1 MRKPAKR
8 SRLNAS
14 EKLGDGQKQK
24 MTLKE
29 VLSVALTYVGMDADI
44 LDEENALQDEDVKL
58 LIKCTGFAI
67 DEISS
72 EYLPIACFEEVES
85 DGKKLRYSDFS
96 NMPLRVKKVGRDGK
110 SVPFRA
116 RPGYI
121 EVKEDGVFGVEYTC
135 LPAHPS
141 AFTDAIVLAYP
152 VPVKTVALG
161 VASQYC
167 LITGRY
173 EQSTVLSGM
182 FTEDMRTNA
191 RPYRSFDWKR

>member
-1 MRKPAKR
+1 M
-8 SRLNAS
+8 
-14 EKLGDGQKQK
+14 
-24 MTLKE
+24 
-29 VLSVALTYVGMDADI
+29 
-44 LDEENALQDEDVKL
+44 
-58 LIKCTGFAI
+58 
-67 DEISS
+67 
-72 EYLPIACFEEVES
+72 ES

-96 NMPLRVKKVGRDGK
+96 NMPLRVKKVGRGGK

-161 VASQYC
+161 VTSQYC